1 MIRETSWS
9 QGCKKRRLL
18 RLVRIVKVE
27 EVAAAVRLDSNS
39 FSRARGRARREQSI
53 QAGLPRQKQS
63 TKSADLVL
71 RDPEEEEQYLAPPK
85 VFFSGV

>member
-1 MIRETSWS
+1 MSVSVSTLVIRETSWS

-39 FSRARGRARREQSI
+39 FPAPADGQS
-53 QAGLPRQKQS
+53 
-63 TKSADLVL
+63 D
-71 RDPEEEEQYLAPPK
+71 
-85 VFFSGV
+85 